1 MGIYYSSFASTILR
15 SLRHGFCT
23 SYMPLIPPMP
33 WLCSFSR
40 SFHLWPMAFFF
51 SRRRCRRLWSI
62 WTPARAV
69 GRYFAQTGR
78 ISDEDF
84 YAWSEQAR
92 AQKKKYDKGAI
103 TLEDFQRWLK
113 ES

>member
-1 MGIYYSSFASTILR
+1 
-15 SLRHGFCT
+15 
-23 SYMPLIPPMP
+23 MPVG
-33 WLCSFSR
+33 
-40 SFHLWPMAFFF
+40 
-51 SRRRCRRLWSI
+51 
-62 WTPARAV
+62 TV

-78 ISDEDF
+78 ISDEAF

-92 AQKKKYDKGAI
+92 AQKKKYDEGAI